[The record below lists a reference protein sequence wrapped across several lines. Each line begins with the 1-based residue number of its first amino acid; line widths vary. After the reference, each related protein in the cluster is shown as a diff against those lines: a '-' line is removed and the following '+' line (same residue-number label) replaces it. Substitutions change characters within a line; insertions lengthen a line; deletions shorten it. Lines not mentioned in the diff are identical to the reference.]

1 MRVLVTGCAGFI
13 GFHVAKKLLANGN
26 VVIGIDNLNNYYDI
40 SLKNKRLK
48 ILKKFKKFKFKK
60 IDICNSTKLNS
71 VFKQNKIQ
79 NIIHLAAQA
88 GVRYSLMR
96 PKSYINSNIKG
107 FFNIIECCRYY
118 GVVKLLYASTS
129 SVYGNQKKFPLKEDF
144 NTDNPI
150 QLYAATKKSNELM
163 AKAYSHLFNFQTI
176 GMRFFTVYGPWGRPD
191 MALFKFTKKILS
203 NREIEIYNYGN
214 HIRDFTY
221 IDDVTEIIFRLNK
234 TKKIKKNSEIFNIGN
249 SNPVKLID
257 YIHQIEKS
265 LNKRAKKKYLPLQAG
280 DNKKTHSNTKKL
292 RKILNYRPKVNFRVG
307 VNNFVKW
314 YRDHYSK

>member
-1 MRVLVTGCAGFI
+1 MKVLVTGCAGFI

-40 SLKNKRLK
+40 SLKNKRLE
-48 ILKKFKKFKFKK
+48 ILKSFKKFTFKK

-71 VFKQNKIQ
+71 IFKQNKIQ

-96 PKSYINSNIKG
+96 PKSYINSNING

-144 NTDNPI
+144 NTDSPI

-221 IDDVTEIIFRLNK
+221 IDDVTEIIVRLNK
-234 TKKIKKNSEIFNIGN
+234 TKKIKKKSEIFNIGN

-265 LNKRAKKKYLPLQAG
+265 LNKIAKKKYLPLQAG
-280 DNKKTHSNTKKL
+280 DSKQTHSNTKKL
-292 RKILNYRPKVNFRVG
+292 HKILNYRPKVNFRNG

-314 YRDHYSK
+314 YRNHYSK

>member
-48 ILKKFKKFKFKK
+48 ILKNFKKFTFKK

-107 FFNIIECCRYY
+107 FFNIIECCRHY

-150 QLYAATKKSNELM
+150 QLYAATKKAMN
-163 AKAYSHLFNFQTI
+163 
-176 GMRFFTVYGPWGRPD
+176 
-191 MALFKFTKKILS
+191 
-203 NREIEIYNYGN
+203 
-214 HIRDFTY
+214 
-221 IDDVTEIIFRLNK
+221 
-234 TKKIKKNSEIFNIGN
+234 
-249 SNPVKLID
+249 
-257 YIHQIEKS
+257 
-265 LNKRAKKKYLPLQAG
+265 
-280 DNKKTHSNTKKL
+280 
-292 RKILNYRPKVNFRVG
+292 
-307 VNNFVKW
+307 
-314 YRDHYSK
+314 

>member
-1 MRVLVTGCAGFI
+1 MKVLVTGCAGFI

-48 ILKKFKKFKFKK
+48 ILKNFKKFTFKK
-60 IDICNSTKLNS
+60 INICNSTKLIS
-71 VFKQNKIQ
+71 IFKQNKIQ

-129 SVYGNQKKFPLKEDF
+129 SVYGNQKKFPLKEDL

-221 IDDVTEIIFRLNK
+221 IDDVTEIIVRLNK

-265 LNKRAKKKYLPLQAG
+265 LNKRAKKNIYLYKPEIVKRHIQILK
-280 DNKKTHSNTKKL
+280 NYTK
-292 RKILNYRPKVNFRVG
+292 F
-307 VNNFVKW
+307 
-314 YRDHYSK
+314 

>member
-1 MRVLVTGCAGFI
+1 MKVLVTGCAGFI

-40 SLKNKRLK
+40 SLKNKRLE
-48 ILKKFKKFKFKK
+48 ILKSFKKFTFKK
-60 IDICNSTKLNS
+60 VDICNSTKLNS
-71 VFKQNKIQ
+71 IFKQNKIQ

-96 PKSYINSNIKG
+96 PKSYINSNING

-144 NTDNPI
+144 NTDSPI

-221 IDDVTEIIFRLNK
+221 IDDVTEIIVRLNK

-265 LNKRAKKKYLPLQAG
+265 LNKKAKKKYLPLQAG
-280 DNKKTHSNTKKL
+280 DSKQTHSNTKKL
-292 RKILNYRPKVNFRVG
+292 HKILNYRPKVNFRNG

-314 YRDHYSK
+314 YRNHYSK

>member
-48 ILKKFKKFKFKK
+48 ILKNFKKFTFKK

-107 FFNIIECCRYY
+107 FFNIIECCRHY

-129 SVYGNQKKFPLKEDF
+129 SVYGNQKKFPLKEDL

-221 IDDVTEIIFRLNK
+221 IDDVTEIIVRLNK

-280 DNKKTHSNTKKL
+280 DSKKTHSNTKKL
-292 RKILNYRPKVNFRVG
+292 HKILNYKPKVNFRIG